1 MGDFL
6 VDNDSEK
13 HREGK
18 GKGSRK
24 AMFPPA
30 RLREIK
36 EKAMHA
42 VSVTPIDRITEDY
55 TAVIKNRRI
64 KISEVVLRYLK
75 DKRIIKGQLFAV
87 YMIADDRPENRSLTI
102 TNVIEDVN
110 MKFLE
115 MYDKA

>member
-1 MGDFL
+1 MISL
-6 VDNDSEK
+6 VNNDSELK
-13 HREGK
+13 RGQRGTGSKRGTVPISRIRKFREDAGCQ
-18 GKGSRK
+18 
-24 AMFPPA
+24 
-30 RLREIK
+30 
-36 EKAMHA
+36 
-42 VSVTPIDRITEDY
+42 VNVTPIDQLTDDY

-87 YMIADDRPENRSLTI
+87 YKIADDRPENRSLTI